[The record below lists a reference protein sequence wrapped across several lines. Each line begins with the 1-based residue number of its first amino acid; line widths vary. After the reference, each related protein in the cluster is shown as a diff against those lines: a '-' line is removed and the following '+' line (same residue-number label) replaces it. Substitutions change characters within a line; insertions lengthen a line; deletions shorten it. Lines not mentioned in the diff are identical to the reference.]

1 MANLPIVAGILLNY
15 LGSKAAAASGM
26 PIYLDNIGTIFAA
39 VLGGYLPGI
48 ITAVI
53 NNIIN
58 YAIDSVSIYYA
69 SISALIAVAA
79 AYIYR
84 GERRI
89 NILRAVKLTLVAAF
103 IGGILGGII
112 TWFLSGPS
120 TDGTAGDLLNWCKA
134 SLGLG
139 PFYAHELSTFIL
151 DLADKA
157 ITVVI
162 ALIIIRLVPD
172 RYRSK
177 LWLSGWRQA
186 PLEDESVSRGTKLK
200 EINVDNRSL
209 NNRITLMLI
218 FASLSMAVIVTGV
231 SSSLF
236 RQYSREEHLTTASG
250 IARLAAS
257 VVDPEMVDEYLEKG
271 ESAEGYADAEKR
283 LMDIRESSPD
293 IEYVYVYRI
302 LEDGCHVVFDLDTAD
317 LKGEEPGTVI
327 PFDESFE
334 ENIPALL
341 AGEPIE
347 PMETNDTYGWL
358 LTAYEPVYDS
368 SGKCVC
374 YAAADVKF
382 KDIQDYEKDFAIK
395 VVLLFLGFFILIL
408 VIGLWLS
415 RYNIIL
421 PIKSMTSCASDFA
434 FSDDS
439 GDESMAEENLR
450 RIRALDISTGDE
462 VQRLYESF
470 VKMTADSVDHM
481 KDIRKQ
487 NQSILRLQNGLIMSL
502 ADMVEGRDSDTGNHV
517 RKTAAYCRIILE
529 GLKKKGYYT
538 DQLTDKFMYDVER
551 SAPLHDIG
559 KIAVSDVILNKPGKL
574 TDEEFE
580 IMKTHTTAGRE
591 LLDRVIESVEGESYL
606 HEARNLAGSH
616 HEKWNGKGYPDGL
629 AGEDIPLSARIMAI
643 ADVFDALTSKRVY
656 KDPMSFDKAVSIIRE
671 DSGSHF
677 DPKCVEA
684 FLDSLKDVKG
694 VLEYYYALEAGGIT
708 VRGNEIDNPEENN
721 ETFQAKQDTRDNKDE

>member
-1 MANLPIVAGILLNY
+1 MRSDNEVKKRKNYNSPLAYMTIVAGILLNY
-15 LGSKAAAASGM
+15 LGSKAAASSGL
-26 PIYLDNIGTIFAA
+26 PVYLDNIGTIAAA

-58 YAIDSVSIYYA
+58 YALDSVSIYYA
-69 SISALIAVAA
+69 SISAMIAVAA

-84 GERRI
+84 GEQRI
-89 NILRAVKLTLVAAF
+89 NILRGVKLTLVAAF

-112 TWFLSGPS
+112 TWFLSGTS
-120 TDGTAGDLLNWCKA
+120 TDGTAGDLLNWCTN

-157 ITVVI
+157 VTVVI

-186 PLEDESVSRGTKLK
+186 PLEDESVSSGTKLK

-236 RQYSREEHLTTASG
+236 RQYTREEHLSTASG
-250 IARLAAS
+250 IAKLAAS
-257 VVDPEMVDEYLEKG
+257 VVDPEMVDEYLAKG
-271 ESAEGYADAEKR
+271 DSAEGYAETEKR
-283 LMDIRESSPD
+283 LMNIRESSPD
-293 IEYVYVYRI
+293 IEYVYVYQI

-334 ENIPALL
+334 KNIPALL

-347 PMETNDTYGWL
+347 PIETNDTYGWL

-382 KDIQDYEKDFAIK
+382 QDIQDYEKDFAIK

-421 PIKSMTSCASDFA
+421 PIKSMTYVARASRAGIGHFHLA
-434 FSDDS
+434 RPLLHVAQQIFKRVV
-439 GDESMAEENLR
+439 R
-450 RIRALDISTGDE
+450 RIL
-462 VQRLYESF
+462 
-470 VKMTADSVDHM
+470 ADD
-481 KDIRKQ
+481 DD
-487 NQSILRLQNGLIMSL
+487 LRLPRDRHAVHHPRQPLQRDARGGGHLGHGGHGALCGLHPATES
-502 ADMVEGRDSDTGNHV
+502 SD
-517 RKTAAYCRIILE
+517 RQDA
-529 GLKKKGYYT
+529 
-538 DQLTDKFMYDVER
+538 ER
-551 SAPLHDIG
+551 
-559 KIAVSDVILNKPGKL
+559 
-574 TDEEFE
+574 
-580 IMKTHTTAGRE
+580 
-591 LLDRVIESVEGESYL
+591 
-606 HEARNLAGSH
+606 SH
-616 HEKWNGKGYPDGL
+616 HEPCRHGRGKRLGYGQPRQKDGRL
-629 AGEDIPLSARIMAI
+629 LQ
-643 ADVFDALTSKRVY
+643 
-656 KDPMSFDKAVSIIRE
+656 
-671 DSGSHF
+671 
-677 DPKCVEA
+677 
-684 FLDSLKDVKG
+684 
-694 VLEYYYALEAGGIT
+694 
-708 VRGNEIDNPEENN
+708 DNP
-721 ETFQAKQDTRDNKDE
+721 